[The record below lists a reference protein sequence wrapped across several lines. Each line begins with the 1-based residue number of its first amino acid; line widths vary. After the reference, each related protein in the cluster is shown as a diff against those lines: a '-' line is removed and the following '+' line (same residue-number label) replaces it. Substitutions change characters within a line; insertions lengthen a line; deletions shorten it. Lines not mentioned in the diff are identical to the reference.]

1 MKILLLE
8 PGKVAREAEIDG
20 SLESMQETV
29 GGLITAVYLFSEPVA
44 VVANDEGLLMGL
56 PLNRKLDDYTIIAG
70 TCFLCGLSD
79 DSFADLPP
87 ELMEKFKRQFYYPH
101 LFLKVGDELVA
112 LPCNPSKTEEGEQK

>member
-8 PGKVAREAEIDG
+8 PEKLAREAEIDG
-20 SLESMQETV
+20 SLESMQAVV
-29 GGLITAVYLFSEPVA
+29 GGLITAIYPFEEPVA

-70 TCFLCGLSD
+70 TFFLCGLSE

-87 ELMEKFKRQFYYPH
+87 ELMEKYRRRLYDPHQF
-101 LFLKVGDELVA
+101 LRIDDDIIA
-112 LPCNPSKTEEGEQK
+112 LPYDPSS

>member
-70 TCFLCGLSD
+70 TFFLCGLSD

-87 ELMEKFKRQFYYPH
+87 ELMEQFKRRLYHPQF
-101 LFLKVGDELVA
+101 FVRVGDDIVA
-112 LPCNPSKTEEGEQK
+112 IPYDPEV

>member
-29 GGLITAVYLFSEPVA
+29 GGLITAAYIFSEPVA

-70 TCFLCGLSD
+70 TFFLCGLSD

-87 ELMEKFKRQFYYPH
+87 ELMEKFKRRLYEPHQFIR
-101 LFLKVGDELVA
+101 V
-112 LPCNPSKTEEGEQK
+112 NGEIIAIPYQPDK

>member
-8 PGKVAREAEIDG
+8 PGKLAREAEIDG

-29 GGLITAVYLFSEPVA
+29 GGLITAVYPFSEPVA

-70 TCFLCGLSD
+70 TFFLCGLSE

-87 ELMEKFKRQFYYPH
+87 ELMKKYRRRLYNPHQFLRIH
-101 LFLKVGDELVA
+101 DDIIA
-112 LPCNPSKTEEGEQK
+112 LPYDPSS

>member
-29 GGLITAVYLFSEPVA
+29 GGLITAAYIFSEPVV

-70 TCFLCGLSD
+70 TFFLCGLGED
-79 DSFADLPP
+79 DFTDLSL
-87 ELMEKFKRQFYYPH
+87 E
-101 LFLKVGDELVA
+101 
-112 LPCNPSKTEEGEQK
+112 

>member
-56 PLNRKLDDYTIIAG
+56 PLNRKLNEHTIIAG
-70 TCFLCGLSD
+70 TFFLCGLSE
-79 DSFADLPP
+79 DSFADLSP
-87 ELMEKFKRQFYYPH
+87 ELMEQFRRRLYYPH
-101 LFLKVGDELVA
+101 QFVRIGDEIIA
-112 LPCNPSKTEEGEQK
+112 LPYEPDAE

>member
-8 PGKVAREAEIDG
+8 PGKIAREAEIDG

-29 GGLITAVYLFSEPVA
+29 GGLITAVYPFSEPVA

-70 TCFLCGLSD
+70 TFFLCGLGED
-79 DSFADLPP
+79 DFTDLSP
-87 ELMEKFKRQFYYPH
+87 ELLVQFKKRLYAPH
-101 LFLKVGDELVA
+101 LFIRVDSEIIAVPYDLNG
-112 LPCNPSKTEEGEQK
+112 